1 MAKMGKSVLYR
12 VETKR
17 DAKMI
22 KDFVLFTYRQR
33 FPKVTRNFLIV
44 GLLSLVFIYGGKIR
58 AVQIICLFI
67 GVFCILMAFFRH
79 HIPIFNMK
87 RRDPDFLEQNT
98 LSYEFTSTGFTGY
111 RNDEPYIK
119 VNDYHKIHHVYHD
132 EEYYYIG
139 FNEQDLIILPKKK
152 FTDGDPVEFEQFIQ
166 RKSGIEPS
174 WVPVDR
180 NARKEV
186 RKKERAAKMARAE
199 EMQKQRAAEVAQ
211 QRAEMREAFEK
222 AKEARKAKR
231 ESEQK

>member
-1 MAKMGKSVLYR
+1 MAKIGKGVLYR

-22 KDFVLFTYRQR
+22 KDFILFTYRQR
-33 FPKVTRNFLIV
+33 FPRVTRNFLII

-58 AVQIICLFI
+58 AVQIICLVI
-67 GVFCILMAFFRH
+67 GIFCILMAFFRH

-87 RRDPDFLEQNT
+87 RRDPDYLEQNT
-98 LSYEFTSTGFTGY
+98 LTYEFTSAGFVGF
-111 RNDEPYIK
+111 RNEEPYIK
-119 VNDYHKIHHVYHD
+119 VNDYHKINHIYHD
-132 EEYYYIG
+132 EEYYFIG
-139 FNEQDLIILPKKK
+139 VNDEDLIILPKKK
-152 FTDGDPVEFEQFIQ
+152 FTDGDPVEFEYFIN
-166 RKSGIEPS
+166 RKTSIEPV

-186 RKKERAAKMARAE
+186 RKKERAARAAKAE
-199 EMQKQRAAEVAQ
+199 AMQKQRAAEVAQ
-211 QRAEMREAFEK
+211 QRAEMKEAFEK